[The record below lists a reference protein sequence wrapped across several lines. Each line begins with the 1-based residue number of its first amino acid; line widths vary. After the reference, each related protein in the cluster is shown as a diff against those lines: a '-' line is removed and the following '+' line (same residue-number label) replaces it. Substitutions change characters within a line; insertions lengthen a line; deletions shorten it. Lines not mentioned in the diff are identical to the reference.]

1 MCELPFT
8 PCCFVI
14 ASNKEMLIG
23 NGIDN
28 WMVDTVKLAAILPIT
43 SSMVR
48 TADDERRAALFFPAQ
63 KQASQFPVHIA
74 KGRGVAFQGVVG
86 SSF

>member
-1 MCELPFT
+1 
-8 PCCFVI
+8 
-14 ASNKEMLIG
+14 MLIRHS
-23 NGIDN
+23 IDHR
-28 WMVDTVKLAAILPIT
+28 MVDAVEITAIFPIT
-43 SSMVR
+43 GSMVR